1 MKMSHVLCKYS
12 DPLSEPCEL
21 FATASTS
28 SNQRTPAF
36 PHAWRVCQGHIMYSN
51 ASRSLCPSPSL
62 DTSLTGLEK
71 RNDGPLW
78 PSLERYVQNEN
89 LAGEQ
94 EHV

>member
-1 MKMSHVLCKYS
+1 
-12 DPLSEPCEL
+12 
-21 FATASTS
+21 
-28 SNQRTPAF
+28 
-36 PHAWRVCQGHIMYSN
+36 MYSN